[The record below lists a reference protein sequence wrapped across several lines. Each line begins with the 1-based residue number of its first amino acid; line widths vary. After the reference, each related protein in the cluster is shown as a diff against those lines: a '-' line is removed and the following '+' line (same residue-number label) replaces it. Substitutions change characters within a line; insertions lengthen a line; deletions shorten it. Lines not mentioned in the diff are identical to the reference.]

1 MKQFVQFDV
10 HLYQEQEDVSN
21 LNSENKK
28 DKLVLDITP
37 EEQRKQ

>member
-1 MKQFVQFDV
+1 MTQFVQFDL

-21 LNSENKK
+21 SNSENKK